1 MNCRC
6 CGVPTW
12 MSICAHCRDAL
23 PRLGMACRYCA
34 CELPMAGVCGGCLQK
49 VSLLDSVTATYRF
62 SDSIRGLIHQ
72 YKYDGKSFDA
82 KLLVNLMIDRLPDT
96 PLTNLIFLP
105 IPLHEKKLRER
116 GYNQSA
122 LLAKQLSKRSG
133 ARYQEGWIVKAE
145 STPSQQGLD
154 RRARLK
160 NLAEAFSL
168 PSPDDIRHQHIML
181 IDDVMTTGA
190 TLETVAKLLKRAGA
204 ASVHGWVIAKAL

>member
-1 MNCRC
+1 M
-6 CGVPTW
+6 
-12 MSICAHCRDAL
+12 
-23 PRLGMACRYCA
+23 
-34 CELPMAGVCGGCLQK
+34 
-49 VSLLDSVTATYRF
+49 SLLDSVTATYRF

-82 KLLVNLMIDRLPDT
+82 KLLVNLMIDRLPDI
-96 PLTNLIFLP
+96 PLANLIFLP

-133 ARYQEGWIVKAE
+133 ARYQEGWIVKTE

-160 NLAEAFSL
+160 NLAEAFFL